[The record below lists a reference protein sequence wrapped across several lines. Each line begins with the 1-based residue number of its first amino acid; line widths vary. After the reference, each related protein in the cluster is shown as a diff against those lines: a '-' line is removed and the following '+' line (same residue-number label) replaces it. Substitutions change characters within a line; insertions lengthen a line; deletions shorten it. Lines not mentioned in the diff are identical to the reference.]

1 MTLFIKNSRSI
12 LFLHVPKCGGSSIDR
27 LFKDDGYFSTLEMRG
42 LPPQDCL
49 IASPQHQTCKN
60 LKSMINMESLED
72 IFIVTRNPY
81 KRIISEFNWQYRDAE
96 PCDKPDINAWIL
108 KSLEQA
114 SSDLSYS
121 DNHFR
126 PSVDFIDSGYPCKV
140 FKLEDGIEFV
150 AEYFIRED
158 GSTNKIDMPN
168 EKDAKSFTNS
178 ISEPNLSPI
187 AIAKINQF
195 YKDDFEAFGY
205 TRFETEIETSELE
218 IGRENNNLATN
229 EKIKAVKKWREITL
243 NALYGKIQQELGR
256 LDTKISQTSNFA
268 QPIECTEKVDH
279 AEIQKSTE
287 ACFDEILVK
296 LKYFL
301 LKQNLT
307 ESPEKIINATAIS
320 NMIELANQFRY
331 QSELKTVFSRTGI
344 NI

>member
-126 PSVDFIDSGYPCKV
+126 PSVDFIDSSYPCKV

-218 IGRENNNLATN
+218 IGR
-229 EKIKAVKKWREITL
+229 
-243 NALYGKIQQELGR
+243 
-256 LDTKISQTSNFA
+256 
-268 QPIECTEKVDH
+268 
-279 AEIQKSTE
+279 
-287 ACFDEILVK
+287 
-296 LKYFL
+296 
-301 LKQNLT
+301 
-307 ESPEKIINATAIS
+307 
-320 NMIELANQFRY
+320 
-331 QSELKTVFSRTGI
+331 
-344 NI
+344 

>member
-1 MTLFIKNSRSI
+1 
-12 LFLHVPKCGGSSIDR
+12 
-27 LFKDDGYFSTLEMRG
+27 
-42 LPPQDCL
+42 
-49 IASPQHQTCKN
+49 
-60 LKSMINMESLED
+60 MESLED
-72 IFIVTRNPY
+72 IFIVARNPY
-81 KRIISEFNWQYRDAE
+81 TRIISEFNWQYRDAE

-126 PSVDFIDSGYPCKV
+126 PSVDFIDSSYPCKV

-205 TRFETEIETSELE
+205 TRFETEIETS
-218 IGRENNNLATN
+218 
-229 EKIKAVKKWREITL
+229 
-243 NALYGKIQQELGR
+243 
-256 LDTKISQTSNFA
+256 
-268 QPIECTEKVDH
+268 
-279 AEIQKSTE
+279 
-287 ACFDEILVK
+287 
-296 LKYFL
+296 
-301 LKQNLT
+301 
-307 ESPEKIINATAIS
+307 
-320 NMIELANQFRY
+320 
-331 QSELKTVFSRTGI
+331 
-344 NI
+344 